1 MTKNAVRLGSKLA
14 MQAMKNKGENVA
26 GKIFDFK
33 GHEGERARV
42 HIGEEGK
49 FTIETRAR
57 QSLLICELDIPK
69 RVFMQVDSGEVDDF
83 GDHIFE
89 SREKDLDITKVM
101 LKEYVNE
108 KPEAIEK

>member
-1 MTKNAVRLGSKLA
+1 MTKNAVRSGSKLT
-14 MQAMKNKGENVA
+14 MGAMKNKGENVA

-42 HIGEEGK
+42 HISEDGK

-69 RVFMQVDSGEVDDF
+69 KVFMQVDSGEMDDF
-83 GDHIFE
+83 GEHIFE
-89 SREKDLDITKVM
+89 SREKDLDITKVA

-108 KPEAIEK
+108 KSEVVEK